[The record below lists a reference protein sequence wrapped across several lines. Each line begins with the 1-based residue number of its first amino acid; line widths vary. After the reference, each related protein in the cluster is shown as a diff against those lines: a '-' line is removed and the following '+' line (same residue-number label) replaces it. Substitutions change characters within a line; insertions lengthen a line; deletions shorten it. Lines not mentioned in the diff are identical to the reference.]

1 MDKGDAVCVCVC
13 VCIYICMQKGILFSH
28 KKNEIL
34 PFAAM
39 WMDLQIIILIEI
51 SQREK
56 NKYHMIP
63 VILESK
69 K

>member
-1 MDKGDAVCVCVC
+1 MHN
-13 VCIYICMQKGILFSH
+13 GILFSH

-39 WMDLQIIILIEI
+39 WMDLQIITLIEI

-56 NKYHMIP
+56 NKYYIIP
-63 VILESK
+63 LILESK

>member
-1 MDKGDAVCVCVC
+1 MQHVCVCVY
-13 VCIYICMQKGILFSH
+13 VCMHYGILFSH
-28 KKNEIL
+28 KKNKIL

-39 WMDLQIIILIEI
+39 WMDLQIITLIEI

-56 NKYHMIP
+56 NKYYIIP
-63 VILESK
+63 LILESK